1 MSIHISAE
9 HDAISKTVLLAGD
22 PLRVEYIAHNYLED
36 AQLVSR
42 VRNACYFTGQYKGK
56 TITVGTS
63 GMGCPSM
70 GIYSYELYT
79 EYQVETIIR
88 IGTCGAYHRELSLFD
103 LLIADVSFSA
113 STYAMQAW
121 GDDENNML
129 PQGHTSNLIA
139 ETAASIHDTL
149 YGMLIKKAKI
159 HTSDAFYHSA
169 KDIPAITRQYGCDA
183 VEMECFALFAN
194 AKHLQKNAAAM
205 MTVSDIIASGEGITH
220 EQREKSLNAMIV
232 LALETTLKIS

>member
-9 HDAISKTVLLAGD
+9 HNAIAKTVLLAGD

-42 VRNACYFTGQYKGK
+42 VRNACYFTGQYKEK
-56 TITVGTS
+56 KITVGTS

-79 EYQVETIIR
+79 EFEVETIIR
-88 IGTCGAYHRELSLFD
+88 IGTCGAYNHELSLFD
-103 LLIADVSFSA
+103 LLIADISVSE

-121 GDDENNML
+121 GDTENKML
-129 PQGHTSNLIA
+129 PQGNTSNLILQ
-139 ETAASIHDTL
+139 TAASIDQSL
-149 YGMLIKKAKI
+149 ANPAIKKAKT

-169 KDIPAITRQYGCDA
+169 KDIPAIAENYGCDA

-205 MTVSDIIASGEGITH
+205 MTVSDIIPKGERITH